1 MIDKKKLSD
10 AIKNSKDNPQKP
22 PVDPNLTL
30 DVKNEKLE
38 ELVKQYTDEKNAD
51 NLNALIEELRKC
63 RLLVPA
69 NINEEKK
76 PVPCMLN
83 SKDKGMYF
91 PVYTALKQIP
101 QSPRSEAI
109 INMPYLAVNEMTAQ
123 QQENLGG
130 VAINPFT
137 DNLIFKMPLVLRI
150 QEVEKKRRE
159 LAKQGGEPKKK
170 TLQLTPEQYLQF
182 ERRQFEFGFLP
193 KRFFEQGQ
201 AFMDE
206 LCEKKEE
213 SIDQLFEEA
222 YQEKRRYPYLP
233 EDFSVMVMNIAE
245 DLLIVRVDLPA
256 QDMAAP
262 SCLRIY
268 LAWNEVA
275 GSGRYLTI
283 ETVKDSKERKLGEL
297 TLDWKKVDHGVAP
310 VEGAELQYVID
321 LLQDKLS

>member
-10 AIKNSKDNPQKP
+10 AIKKSKDNPQKP

-213 SIDQLFEEA
+213 YIDQLFEEA

>member
-201 AFMDE
+201 TFMDE

-213 SIDQLFEEA
+213 YIDQLFEEA

-256 QDMAAP
+256 QDMATP

-283 ETVKDSKERKLGEL
+283 ETVKDAKERKLGEL

>member
-201 AFMDE
+201 TFMDE

-213 SIDQLFEEA
+213 YIDQLFEEA

-262 SCLRIY
+262 FCLRIY

-297 TLDWKKVDHGVAP
+297 TSDWKKVDHGVAP

>member
-206 LCEKKEE
+206 LCEKKEGY
-213 SIDQLFEEA
+213 IDQLFEEA

>member
-38 ELVKQYTDEKNAD
+38 ELVKQYMDEKNAD

-137 DNLIFKMPLVLRI
+137 DNLIFKMPLVHRI
-150 QEVEKKRRE
+150 QAVEKKRRE

-213 SIDQLFEEA
+213 YIDQLFEEA

>member
-201 AFMDE
+201 AFVDE

-213 SIDQLFEEA
+213 YIDQLFEEA

-233 EDFSVMVMNIAE
+233 EDFSVMVMNISE

>member
-201 AFMDE
+201 SFMDE

-213 SIDQLFEEA
+213 YIDQLFEEA

>member
-10 AIKNSKDNPQKP
+10 AIKNSKDNPQKL

-83 SKDKGMYF
+83 SKEKGMYF

-213 SIDQLFEEA
+213 YIDQLFEEA

>member
-201 AFMDE
+201 AFVDE

-213 SIDQLFEEA
+213 YIDQLFEEA

>member
-159 LAKQGGEPKKK
+159 LAKQSGEPKKK

-213 SIDQLFEEA
+213 YIDQLFEEA

>member
-201 AFMDE
+201 TFMDE

-213 SIDQLFEEA
+213 YIDQLFEEA

-297 TLDWKKVDHGVAP
+297 TSDWKKVDYGVAP

>member
-1 MIDKKKLSD
+1 MIDKKKISE
-10 AIKNSKDNPQKP
+10 AMKNHKDNPQKA

-30 DVKNEKLE
+30 DVRNDKLE
-38 ELVKQYTDEKNAD
+38 EFIQAYTAEKNAD

-69 NINEEKK
+69 NVNEDKK

-83 SKDKGMYF
+83 SKEKGTYF
-91 PVYTALKQIP
+91 PVFTSREQMAKAP
-101 QSPRSEAI
+101 KSEAI

-150 QEVEKKRRE
+150 QAVEKKRSE
-159 LAKQGGEPKKK
+159 LPNQAEPKKK
-170 TLQLTPEQYLQF
+170 TLQLTAEQYLQF

-193 KRFFEQGQ
+193 KQFFEQGKP
-201 AFMDE
+201 FMDE

-213 SIDQLFEEA
+213 YVDQLFEES

-245 DLLIVRVDLPA
+245 DLLIVRVDLPG
-256 QDMAAP
+256 QDMVAP

-268 LAWNEVA
+268 LAWNDVT
-275 GSGRYLTI
+275 GTGRYLTI
-283 ETVKDSKERKLGEL
+283 ETVKDSKERRLGEL
-297 TLDWKKVDHGVAP
+297 AADWKKLDHGVAP

>member
-213 SIDQLFEEA
+213 YIDQLFEEA

-297 TLDWKKVDHGVAP
+297 TLYWKKVDHGVAP

>member
-201 AFMDE
+201 TFMDE

-213 SIDQLFEEA
+213 YIDQLFEEA

-262 SCLRIY
+262 SCQRIY

-283 ETVKDSKERKLGEL
+283 ETVKDAKERKLGEL

>member
-201 AFMDE
+201 TFMDE

-213 SIDQLFEEA
+213 YIDQLFEEA

-283 ETVKDSKERKLGEL
+283 ETVKDAKERKLGAL

>member
-213 SIDQLFEEA
+213 YIDQLFEEA

-245 DLLIVRVDLPA
+245 DLLIVRVYLPA

>member
-10 AIKNSKDNPQKP
+10 AIKNGKDNPQKP

-213 SIDQLFEEA
+213 YIDQLFEEA

>member
-213 SIDQLFEEA
+213 YIDQLFEEA

-283 ETVKDSKERKLGEL
+283 ATVKDSKERKLGEL

>member
-201 AFMDE
+201 TFMDE

-213 SIDQLFEEA
+213 YIDQLFEEA

-275 GSGRYLTI
+275 ESGRYLTI
-283 ETVKDSKERKLGEL
+283 ETVKDAKERKLGEL

>member
-201 AFMDE
+201 TFMDE

-213 SIDQLFEEA
+213 YIDQLFEEA

-245 DLLIVRVDLPA
+245 DLLVIRVDLPN
-256 QDMAAP
+256 QDMADP

-268 LAWNEVA
+268 LAWNDVA
-275 GSGRYLTI
+275 GTGRYLTI
-283 ETVKDSKERKLGEL
+283 ETVKDSKERRLCEL
-297 TLDWKKVDHGVAP
+297 APDWKKLDHGVAP

>member
-130 VAINPFT
+130 VAIKPFT

-201 AFMDE
+201 TFMDE

-213 SIDQLFEEA
+213 YIDQLFEEA

-283 ETVKDSKERKLGEL
+283 ETVKDAKERKLGEL

>member
-201 AFMDE
+201 VFMDE

-213 SIDQLFEEA
+213 YIDQLFEEA

-275 GSGRYLTI
+275 GIGRYLTI

>member
-137 DNLIFKMPLVLRI
+137 DNLIFKMPLVLRM

-213 SIDQLFEEA
+213 YIDQLFEEA

>member
-213 SIDQLFEEA
+213 YIDQLFEEA

-283 ETVKDSKERKLGEL
+283 ETAKDSKERKLGEL

>member
-201 AFMDE
+201 AFMEE

-213 SIDQLFEEA
+213 YIDQLFEEA

>member
-1 MIDKKKLSD
+1 MIEKKKLSD

-38 ELVKQYTDEKNAD
+38 ELVKQYMDEKNAD

-137 DNLIFKMPLVLRI
+137 DNLIFKMPLVRRI
-150 QEVEKKRRE
+150 QEVDKKRRE

-213 SIDQLFEEA
+213 YIDQLFEEA

-275 GSGRYLTI
+275 GIGRYLTI

>member
-10 AIKNSKDNPQKP
+10 TINNSKDTQPKP

-30 DVKNEKLE
+30 DVKNDKLE
-38 ELVKQYTDEKNAD
+38 ELVHQYTAEKNGE
-51 NLNALIEELRKC
+51 NLNALIEEIRKC

-69 NINEEKK
+69 NLNEEKR
-76 PVPCMLN
+76 PIPCMLN
-83 SKDKGMYF
+83 SKEKGMYF
-91 PVYTALKQIP
+91 PIYTSREQIP

-150 QEVEKKRRE
+150 QEVEKKRSE
-159 LAKQGGEPKKK
+159 IPNQAMPKKK

-193 KRFFEQGQ
+193 KRFFEQGGEMID
-201 AFMDE
+201 A

-213 SIDQLFEEA
+213 YIDQLFEEA

-245 DLLIVRVDLPA
+245 DLLIIRVDLPNR
-256 QDMAAP
+256 DMADPA
-262 SCLRIY
+262 CLRIY
-268 LAWNEVA
+268 LVWNAVA

-283 ETVKDSKERKLGEL
+283 ETVKDSKERRLGEL
-297 TLDWKKVDHGVAP
+297 APDWKKVDHGVAP

>member
-213 SIDQLFEEA
+213 YIDQLFEEA

-262 SCLRIY
+262 SCQRIY

>member
-193 KRFFEQGQ
+193 KQFFEQGQ

-213 SIDQLFEEA
+213 YIDQLFEEA

>member
-38 ELVKQYTDEKNAD
+38 ELVKQYMDEKNAD

-130 VAINPFT
+130 VVINPFT

-213 SIDQLFEEA
+213 YIDQLFEEA

-310 VEGAELQYVID
+310 VEGAELQYVIN

>member
-213 SIDQLFEEA
+213 YIDQLFEEA

-297 TLDWKKVDHGVAP
+297 TIDWKKVDHGVAP